1 MTEEPISGE
10 ICSLHDPKVRA
21 VLDRLHTQAGRQTR
35 GLARM
40 TLSRLSDKLASRK
53 RSVPEEAELLKDLYL
68 SISPKQGTFAYMVA
82 RSVRARHIVEFGT
95 SFGISTIYLA
105 TAVRD
110 NGGGLVIGSE
120 FEPQKVAN
128 ARANIEEA
136 GLSDHVEIR
145 EGDAQETLRDPGGVV
160 DLAFLDG
167 AKELYLPIVEML
179 KPHLRQGA
187 VVLADNIFLFKK
199 ALAPYVAHMRDIAN
213 GFQSVTL
220 FLADG
225 TEYSIRL

>member
-1 MTEEPISGE
+1 
-10 ICSLHDPKVRA
+10 
-21 VLDRLHTQAGRQTR
+21 
-35 GLARM
+35 M
-40 TLSRLSDKLASRK
+40 TLSRISDRLGKRK

-68 SISPKQGTFAYMVA
+68 CISPKQGTFAYMVA
-82 RSVRARHIVEFGT
+82 RSVRARHIV
-95 SFGISTIYLA
+95 
-105 TAVRD
+105 D

-120 FEPQKVAN
+120 FEPRKVAS

-145 EGDAQETLRDPGGVV
+145 EGDAQETLKDPGGVL

-167 AKELYLPIVEML
+167 AKELYLPMVEML

-187 VVLADNIFLFKK
+187 VVLADNIFMFRK